1 MTRLLLASLLALAGC
16 RGATDASA
24 APAEAPPHT
33 VPARDGG
40 LPPVFPPDAH
50 AAPDAMRPTPPP
62 DAAKPKPDAAAPAPK
77 PQPH

>member
-1 MTRLLLASLLALAGC
+1 MTRLLFASLLALAGC
-16 RGATDASA
+16 QGAADAA
-24 APAEAPPHT
+24 ASPTEAPPHG
-33 VPARDGG
+33 VPITDAG
-40 LPPVFPPDAH
+40 LPPVFPPDAR